1 MVIIMNVNRVY
12 ACQIYMNNRY
22 DFLGP
27 GIYRMYG
34 DFVKNAI
41 VYHRRDGKYVDL
53 LSKEVYGT
61 DLDGSFKEMFVNTVT
76 LIPLCDIIDK
86 QIEKE
91 NLSKKKILKLLC
103 EEAVKREGEVEKN
116 EESI

>member
-1 MVIIMNVNRVY
+1 MNINRVY

-41 VYHRRDGKYVDL
+41 VYHRRDGKYVNL
-53 LSKEVYGT
+53 LSNEVYGT
-61 DLDGSFKEMFVNTVT
+61 NLDGSFKEMFVNTGT
-76 LIPLCDIIDK
+76 MKPICDVMDLNIK
-86 QIEKE
+86 KE
-91 NLSKKKILKLLC
+91 NLSKKRILKLLND
-103 EEAVKREGEVEKN
+103 EAKKREGEVEKN